1 MSLKIKIIPWFYR
14 ENGIEVFLEV
24 GGGVYLNIV
33 KFTPQEGGE
42 TYGQRSKATQR
53 LVSKEVTSFV
63 NCIKAHSTCQPQCD
77 CKYIESD
84 NDVKSPRDKTSHTSQ
99 VNEQQRESW
108 LHSFRLL
115 GSLPLFRQPEI
126 RTTRCWKAFLF
137 WWRYG
142 LYFLGKTVLECRK
155 TVSIS

>member
-1 MSLKIKIIPWFYR
+1 M
-14 ENGIEVFLEV
+14 FLEV

-84 NDVKSPRDKTSHTSQ
+84 NDVKSPRDKTVILHRST
-99 VNEQQRESW
+99 NNREN
-108 LHSFRLL
+108 
-115 GSLPLFRQPEI
+115 PDY
-126 RTTRCWKAFLF
+126 TAFVCSA
-137 WWRYG
+137 R
-142 LYFLGKTVLECRK
+142 
-155 TVSIS
+155 